1 MSRSKPGMKQ
11 SPCDNKNNQSGFMM
25 ILSVI
30 IMTSVIT
37 VIVVRTTLSSLTR
50 IETRGVGLISGK
62 IAYLSQSCLD
72 EALIS
77 LNRDNSYIGTTFSLD
92 AGDCDIV
99 VSGSGNT
106 RTIDITATIDN
117 YSQDIQADVTLDPFG
132 VDSWE

>member
-1 MSRSKPGMKQ
+1 MS
-11 SPCDNKNNQSGFMM
+11 
-25 ILSVI
+25 
-30 IMTSVIT
+30 SVIT
-37 VIVVRTTLSSLTR
+37 VIVVRTRVSSLTR

-92 AGDCDIV
+92 AGDCNV
-99 VSGSGNT
+99 AVSGSGNT

-117 YSQDIQADVTLDPFG
+117 YLQDIQADVTLDPFG